1 MIAKVL
7 AEAKLPVEE
16 EEYVQS
22 FRPQLMDVVN
32 LWTQGAPFSQI
43 CKMTDAFEGA
53 SFTVSEDWN
62 LRVDET
68 KLMCQA
74 ANIRPLVTC
83 VEQIFTD
90 L

>member
-1 MIAKVL
+1 M
-7 AEAKLPVEE
+7 
-16 EEYVQS
+16 QS

-74 ANIRPLVTC
+74 ANIRPLVTSRVNLLLVTC

>member
-1 MIAKVL
+1 MA

-43 CKMTDAFEGA
+43 CKMTDAFEG
-53 SFTVSEDWN
+53 SINHYIKSLEE
-62 LRVDET
+62 LMRQ
-68 KLMCQA
+68 MCQA
-74 ANIRPLVTC
+74 NKVIMKF
-83 VEQIFTD
+83 EQKFTD
-90 L
+90 GK